1 MIQISFVKMRKYI
14 RGLNSTWLL
23 LFTYGAFFILL
34 VISRNHEFWN
44 QRKASSLLVE
54 IAPKANERQTVFTD
68 LYNRQLKQEIALLKL
83 SYSHDDD
90 KNHADVNEI
99 ISRVKSDDSLFIAS
113 EKYIS
118 RSDEHQL
125 FKSLEQLYSRKTE
138 YLEKFFQQINDRN
151 YDQLRT
157 EYEDRL
163 YPIYNQFLDLN
174 SRLLTSVKKH
184 DQNLIRNIGEEIIQ
198 INNINTGISI
208 GLIILVISL
217 GFTLIRIAK
226 KDHRTTIALKESERK
241 YRTVTEQTNEII
253 EKCDAEGR
261 FVFANDSF
269 KKRFEY
275 SDDELSD
282 LKFSDL
288 LAEGSLPENEG
299 LTETNIVTNIERIF
313 NSKSGKRIYLE
324 GSVLLEYKNGSFEG
338 SMGFFNDVTEK
349 KKLQQSLMAS
359 ELKFRN
365 FFNLAPIPMWVTDP
379 ETFRFVLVNNAAL
392 NHYGYTKNEFL
403 KMTYMDIRGKQDSPA
418 KEFLRMK
425 EDGSGSLNNKNYK
438 SSFTHAKKCGQ
449 KINVEIYTSPI
460 DINGRQGILCVAI
473 DVTER
478 NEFENRIT
486 KAIIKT
492 QEDERYEIGS
502 ELHDNV
508 CQILAAAKMSLGMIK
523 PSLGPQAVQSYNK
536 SYEAI
541 NLATNEIRNLSHRLA
556 PAFFDNTKLEEA
568 FKSLLKSF
576 NITDAYQVSV
586 YFDKSSRESVIS
598 QDIKL
603 NLYRILQEQL
613 RNIVEHAHCS
623 IIELSVFIF
632 DHHLHMRIADNGVG
646 FNENDVQYGIGM
658 ANMKRRAELFAGKL
672 YVQSQSRKGCEVL
685 VKIPTE
691 KLS

>member
-1 MIQISFVKMRKYI
+1 MRNYI
-14 RGLNSTWLL
+14 RGLNTSWVL
-23 LFTYGAFFILL
+23 LFTYAVFFILL
-34 VISRNHEFWN
+34 VISRNHEFWQ

-54 IAPKANERQTVFTD
+54 IVPKANERQSVFTD
-68 LYNRQLKQEIALLKL
+68 LYNHTLKQEIALLRL
-83 SYSHDDD
+83 SYSPVDRNNDSD
-90 KNHADVNEI
+90 LKEVM
-99 ISRVKSDDSLFIAS
+99 SQVKSDDSLFIGS

-118 RSDEHQL
+118 GTDEQEL
-125 FKSLEQLYSRKTE
+125 FKR
-138 YLEKFFQQINDRN
+138 LEKVNAIKNHYLDKFFEQTNDRN
-151 YDQLRT
+151 DYQIT
-157 EYEDRL
+157 THYEDYL
-163 YPIYNQFLDLN
+163 HPYYTELLMLN
-174 SRLLTSVKKH
+174 SQLLISIKSR
-184 DQNLIRNIGEEIIQ
+184 DQKLMKDIGEEIIQ
-198 INNINTGISI
+198 INSINTWISI

-217 GFTLIRIAK
+217 GLNFISIAK
-226 KDHRTTIALKESERK
+226 KERRITLALKESERK
-241 YRTVTEQTNEII
+241 YRTIIEQTNEII
-253 EKCDAEGR
+253 EKCDADGR

-275 SDDELSD
+275 SDEELSGLKLSD
-282 LKFSDL
+282 LLS
-288 LAEGSLPENEG
+288 EGSLPENEG
-299 LTETNIVTNIERIF
+299 LTKTKVITNFESVF

-349 KKLQQSLMAS
+349 KKLQESLIAS

-365 FFNLAPIPMWVTDP
+365 FFNLAPIPIWVTDP
-379 ETFRFVLVNNAAL
+379 ETFRFVLVNNAAIM
-392 NHYGYTKNEFL
+392 HYGYTENEFL
-403 KMTYMDIRGKQDSPA
+403 SMTYMDIRGKQDPPT
-418 KEFLRMK
+418 KEFLRKK
-425 EDGSGSLNNKNYK
+425 EDRIGSRNNKNYK
-438 SSFTHAKKCGQ
+438 SSFTHVKKCGE

-460 DINGRQGILCVAI
+460 DINERQGILCVAI

-478 NEFENRIT
+478 NEFENKIT
-486 KAIIKT
+486 RAIIKT

-523 PSLGPQAVQSYNK
+523 PSLVPQAVQSYDK

-541 NLATNEIRNLSHRLA
+541 NLATIEIRNLSHRLA

-576 NITDAYQVSV
+576 NITDAYEVSV
-586 YFDKSSRESVIS
+586 YFDKSSKERVLS

-623 IIELSVFIF
+623 IIEVSVFIF
-632 DHHLHMRIADNGVG
+632 DQHLHMRIADNGVG
-646 FNENDVQYGIGM
+646 FDENHLQHGIGM

-672 YVQSQSRKGCEVL
+672 FVQSKRGKGCEVL
-685 VKIPTE
+685 VKIPVE
-691 KLS
+691 KLN